1 MKTIC
6 TVFNKVCG
14 LGRNIFL
21 LAVLAAVPFFLTAQ
35 KPATQ
40 NQAREFVLQGKM
52 QEAIIAYA
60 QLSAKDAGNTTLLM
74 EYAYSLALGG
84 IPEGAL
90 MYLDLAKQR
99 GAGSEYYFYAARVLE
114 LMGHKSLAASF
125 RETGGNA
132 PSWLYDSRA
141 DLLTRQS
148 SPVRINRDEDSTA
161 YKRANTLAAKGM
173 YLQSL
178 VLLQELS
185 GRYPD
190 LYLPY
195 LSASITL
202 ENLQLFDRAAESLGK
217 SIELINETLKRGYDA
232 DLSDALPAFQSHL
245 EGLKQKQRTPA
256 PSRSIVKSVKDIKSL
271 RTMLYAGGMYSNSF
285 VSFNSRFGV
294 LFSDSW
300 NAAADL
306 SVSGSSG
313 SIYTGLG
320 LSAYERWKFLVG
332 GLGFSGQFGESSSFN
347 LRGTL
352 GLSFFNKRKSRSFDV
367 FFTYDLPLV
376 EGAKTIYGLSIGRS
390 FYFGKR

>member
-6 TVFNKVCG
+6 TIFHKIRG
-14 LGRNIFL
+14 LGSNILL
-21 LAVLAAVPFFLTAQ
+21 LAVTTAVPFLLSAQ
-35 KPATQ
+35 RPVTQ
-40 NQAREFVLQGKM
+40 NQAREYILQGKM

-60 QLSAKDAGNTTLLM
+60 QLSSKDAGNTAILM

-90 MYLDLAKQR
+90 MYLDLAKQS

-125 RETGGNA
+125 RATGGNA

-141 DLLTRQS
+141 DHLMRQS
-148 SPVRINRDEDSTA
+148 SSVRINRDEDSTA

-178 VLLQELS
+178 VLLQELID
-185 GRYPD
+185 RYPD

-202 ENLQLFDRAAESLGK
+202 ENLQLFDRAAESLKK
-217 SIELINETLKRGYDA
+217 SIALINETLKRGYDA
-232 DLSDALPAFQSHL
+232 DLSDALPAFNAHL
-245 EGLKQKQRTPA
+245 EGLKQKQKTPGQG
-256 PSRSIVKSVKDIKSL
+256 RSLVTSIKNANNL

-313 SIYTGLG
+313 NIYAGLG
-320 LSAYERWKFLVG
+320 LSAYERWNFLVG

-347 LRGTL
+347 VRATL
-352 GLSFFNKRKSRSFDV
+352 GLSFFNKKKSRSFDV
-367 FFTYDLPLV
+367 FFTMDIPLV

-390 FYFGKR
+390 IYFGKR